1 MIYRQYRYATE
12 PNLVMASTAAFLL
25 SYVGNRVVSALLS
38 IIGVGR
44 KTKVGES
51 GEYAECEP
59 LMGDWDVFTNLPA
72 MQCPETTPGKGFRI
86 ILGVQDY
93 HEPLKVEK

>member
-1 MIYRQYRYATE
+1 MSDSVQVIYRQYRYATE

-38 IIGVGR
+38 VIGVGR

-59 LMGDWDVFTNLPA
+59 LMGDW
-72 MQCPETTPGKGFRI
+72 GRI
-86 ILGVQDY
+86 
-93 HEPLKVEK
+93 HESPSDAVPRDNP